1 MTAVDLS
8 GTIALVAVGL
18 LTTNLLFGLLLSVGY
33 NPARQWPR
41 QRVKLFPFHNWTG
54 YIALAAV
61 ALHAA
66 VLLFS
71 TAPRFS
77 LFDVLIP
84 IRSPEQPV
92 SNTLGAIGLYLITI
106 VVVTSLKRSRT
117 ALGRHWWKRI
127 HYTTYAAA
135 AVFFLH
141 GVIADPE
148 VQGKP
153 VDYLDGE
160 KVYIELCALLVLLA
174 IAWRVHHRRAV
185 RRHLDEAS
193 PDHSPRRIARG
204 PQG

>member
-18 LTTNLLFGLLLSVGY
+18 LTANLLFGLLLSVGY

-54 YIALAAV
+54 YVALAAV

-71 TAPRFS
+71 TTPRFT
-77 LFDVLIP
+77 LLDVLVP

-92 SNTLGAIGLYLITI
+92 SNTLGAIGLYLTAI
-106 VVVTSLKRSRT
+106 VVATSLKRSRT

-135 AVFFLH
+135 VVFFIH
-141 GVIADPE
+141 GVIADPK
-148 VQGKP
+148 VQGNP
-153 VDYLDGE
+153 VDFLDGE
-160 KVYIELCALLVLLA
+160 KVYIELCGLLVVLA
-174 IAWRVHHRRAV
+174 VSWRVHHRRAV
-185 RRHLDEAS
+185 RRRPEQA
-193 PDHSPRRIARG
+193 
-204 PQG
+204 